1 VNVNNGLEN
10 CVIWDKNWGW
20 TIGWFGWAYS
30 SYIYIYYIYS
40 AMLIDW
46 FPRSALCCIK
56 QFFVGILKW
65 RHPKLDGLYM
75 VETLIIWMIWGYHNF
90 RKPPFVH
97 YIYSELMLSQSINYL
112 CYMMLQLDCC
122 SHARLWAQ
130 DPLINHWDIME
141 YPFDII
147 TIYIYPITTYII
159 YPVKPVTSK
168 SGYRSWVI
176 RSPASPPGTWD
187 PAKVQD
193 RSGNAA
199 GTTATRPSGSLPG
212 RDGHHA
218 SVWFGAD
225 EKVRMY
231 CRYGL

>member
-1 VNVNNGLEN
+1 
-10 CVIWDKNWGW
+10 
-20 TIGWFGWAYS
+20 
-30 SYIYIYYIYS
+30 
-40 AMLIDW
+40 MLIHW

-130 DPLINHWDIME
+130 DPLINHKLNVQAQRQPQTFKLVSSNLNHLLKLCSCHSHHVPSCHTEEMHSRNAFLKKLSLRHCCMRARHDLSWNLCLSRNWKDRAR
-141 YPFDII
+141 
-147 TIYIYPITTYII
+147 
-159 YPVKPVTSK
+159 SK
-168 SGYRSWVI
+168 NI
-176 RSPASPPGTWD
+176 
-187 PAKVQD
+187 
-193 RSGNAA
+193 
-199 GTTATRPSGSLPG
+199 
-212 RDGHHA
+212 
-218 SVWFGAD
+218 
-225 EKVRMY
+225 
-231 CRYGL
+231 